1 MNYTVSQKRKS
12 ALECASIRHS
22 GHRVTVTNG
31 TFSTSDHCIISYRLH
46 GAGKGPRLALVHSL
60 ALDRSVWDGV
70 VAALGSKAQLLTYD
84 CRGHGRSGHPHSP
97 YTAELFARDLAE
109 LMDHVG
115 WKSAAVAGAS
125 MGGCVTLAFGGLY
138 TKRAD
143 ALGLIDTTAWYGPD
157 APKQFRERAA
167 AAKAKG
173 MAGLIDFQL
182 SRWFSEPWRK
192 GHEPRVKQA
201 MDVFLAND
209 FECYAAS
216 CALLGDADL
225 RHYLAA
231 FKMPVAVIVG
241 EEDYATPIAMAKS
254 LHEGIPQSTLR
265 VIHGARHL
273 TPIECPE
280 VIGAELSAL
289 LDRIR

>member
-1 MNYTVSQKRKS
+1 M
-12 ALECASIRHS
+12 ASR
-22 GHRVTVTNG
+22 
-31 TFSTSDHCIISYRLH
+31 TFSTSDGCAISYTLH
-46 GAGKGPRLALVHSL
+46 GKKGPRLALIHSL

-70 VAALGSKAQLLTYD
+70 VEALGTRVQILAYD
-84 CRGHGRSGHPHSP
+84 CRGHGRSGRPHIP

-109 LMDHVG
+109 LMDHIG
-115 WKSAAVAGAS
+115 WESAAVAGAS

-138 TKRAD
+138 SKRAE

-173 MAGLIDFQL
+173 MGGLIDFQL
-182 SRWFSEPWRK
+182 SRWFSEGFRN
-192 GHEPRVKQA
+192 GHVARVKA
-201 MDVFLAND
+201 ATEVFLAND

-225 RHYLAA
+225 RHYLLS
-231 FKMPVAVIVG
+231 FTMPVAVIVG
-241 EEDYATPIAMAKS
+241 EEDYATPIAMANA
-254 LHEGIPQSTLR
+254 LHAGIPHSSMR
-265 VIHGARHL
+265 VISGARHL
-273 TPIECPE
+273 TPIECPD
-280 VIGAELSAL
+280 VIAAELLTL